1 MLINLLYNIFQIA
14 FFVGVLLNEICNTVL
29 KHLLQE
35 PRPLARNTNLLYSEY
50 GMPSAH
56 SQFMWFFASY
66 MLYFTFI
73 RFVYNILLIVIVF
86 FIIWL
91 LILLKSFYCHHQFL
105 LLFSILSYLSL
116 FLYPT
121 VFFRWLSLQNCF
133 IYVILIFP
141 NCVSVIEFF
150 IL

>member
-1 MLINLLYNIFQIA
+1 MLLPMYSIKYVDLLYIVKYLIYILMLINLLYDIFQIA

-73 RFVYNILLIVIVF
+73 RFVYNILSIVIFF
-86 FIIWL
+86 FII
-91 LILLKSFYCHHQFL
+91 
-105 LLFSILSYLSL
+105 
-116 FLYPT
+116 
-121 VFFRWLSLQNCF
+121 
-133 IYVILIFP
+133 
-141 NCVSVIEFF
+141 
-150 IL
+150 